1 MPTVWPP
8 QGEASFEYKIPCC
21 NCPPYCGNLNITSI
35 VFPGMPP
42 TLEEA
47 VEAMNLYATG
57 CRMFSFPITSD
68 YEYTGR
74 GYSQSGDTVSFSG
87 GVTLAPGIES
97 AGALYAAEIYMAV
110 QAGTA
115 VINAS
120 YFTECSAGFNVSSQ
134 GIIIIAGEGV
144 FEEIYIGS
152 SSFPLIIN
160 IPEPTCLTI
169 YVSSETACECPPPTP
184 PDPPPECDQT
194 IASASFSFSIT
205 MPGMVVSPIEI
216 DYDSGTLVCS

>member
-21 NCPPYCGNLNITSI
+21 NCPPDCGNLNITSI

-68 YEYTGR
+68 YEYDGR
-74 GYSQSGDTVSFSG
+74 GYSQVGDTVSFSG
-87 GVTLAPGIES
+87 GVSNITGIDATS
-97 AGALYAAEIYMAV
+97 ATYTAWVYMAV

-120 YFTECSAGFNVSSQ
+120 YFGECSAGYNFSSQ
-134 GIIIIAGEGV
+134 GSILIAGDGV
-144 FEEIYIGS
+144 YEEIDMGS
-152 SSFPLIIN
+152 TSFPVVIN
-160 IPEPTCLTI
+160 IPAPTCITI
-169 YVSSETACECPPPTP
+169 AVSASVSCECPPPTP